1 MISVCMT
8 TFNGALHLAEQMESV
23 LSQLGVDDELIIADD
38 CSTDGTLNMI
48 SAWPDHRIRVMRG
61 VQRLGVVANFE
72 RALLAARGDFIF
84 LCDQDDVWLPN
95 KCVVFMEAL
104 DSADMVVSDCCV
116 TDEALNVRLPSF
128 FEARGSGPGTMR
140 NLWRN
145 TCLGCCMAFR
155 RNLLDRALPL
165 PAGIPMHDTW
175 IGLVANATGTV
186 CFCPQVTLLYRRH
199 GGNLSPTS
207 ERSTFSQW
215 AQFVHRLQF
224 GTALVSRLIK
234 LKMSSWKKV

>member
-23 LSQLGVDDELIIADD
+23 LSQLGGNDELVIADD
-38 CSTDGTLNMI
+38 GSTDSTLNMI
-48 SAWPDHRIRVMRG
+48 RAWADNRIRLLPSVG
-61 VQRLGVVANFE
+61 RLGVVANFE

-104 DSADMVVSDCCV
+104 GSADMVVSDCGV
-116 TDEALNVRLPSF
+116 TDEALKIRVPSF
-128 FEARGSGPGTMR
+128 FQARGSGPGTLR

-145 TCLGCCMAFR
+145 SCLGCCMAFR
-155 RNLLDRALPL
+155 REILCRALPF

-186 CFCPQVTLLYRRH
+186 CFCPEVTLMYRRH
-199 GGNLSPTS
+199 GGNFSPTS

-215 AQFVHRLQF
+215 AQFGHRFKL
-224 GTALVSRLIK
+224 GTALVARLIK
-234 LKMSSWKKV
+234 LKMSSLKKV